1 LLDAEPILKRV
12 QHKVQH
18 DIFLGFPIFTNSS
31 IIDFKNNSLR
41 LELNNMDQSVEEK
54 FARLKEILL
63 SMERVVVA
71 YSGGV
76 DSTLLL
82 RVAKESLG
90 EEHVVAVT
98 ARSPLYPER
107 ELAGAKRIAQEMG
120 VRHILIESNELEI
133 EGFSKNPS
141 NRCYFCKKELFEEM
155 QNLARKEAISFVVEG
170 STLDDEKDH
179 RPGRRAIQEL
189 GIRSPLQEARF
200 TKKDVRE
207 LSRAMG
213 LPTWDKP
220 SFACLASRFPYGEEI
235 TPEGLRMVDEAEDF
249 LFSLGFEQVRVRHY
263 QSLARI
269 EVYPEEMNRLMNG
282 SLREKVVN
290 RLKKIGYRYVTLDL
304 QGFRSGSMNEVL

>member
-1 LLDAEPILKRV
+1 MDK
-12 QHKVQH
+12 
-18 DIFLGFPIFTNSS
+18 
-31 IIDFKNNSLR
+31 SL
-41 LELNNMDQSVEEK
+41 EEK
-54 FARLKEILL
+54 FIKLKEIFL
-63 SMERVVVA
+63 SMGGVVVA

-82 RVAKESLG
+82 RVARESLG
-90 EEHVVAVT
+90 EEHVLAVT
-98 ARSPLYPER
+98 ALSPLYPDR
-107 ELAGAKRIAQEMG
+107 ELAGAKRMAQEMG
-120 VRHILIESNELEI
+120 VKHILIESNELEI
-133 EGFSKNPS
+133 DGFSKNPS
-141 NRCYFCKKELFEEM
+141 NRCYFCKKELFEGM
-155 QNLARKEAISFVVEG
+155 QSLARKEAISFVVEG

-200 TKKDVRE
+200 TKEDVRE
-207 LSRAMG
+207 LSRTLG

-235 TPEGLRMVDEAEDF
+235 TPEGLRMVDEAENF
-249 LFSLGFEQVRVRHY
+249 LFSLGFKQVRVRHY

-269 EVYPEEMNRLMNG
+269 EVYPEEMSRLMNG

-290 RLKKIGYRYVTLDL
+290 CLKKIGYRYVTLDL